1 MAIDLKSKEEQNKFI
16 QENLSSLLESIND
29 TYGPILVDEL
39 MSRLRFT
46 INEFNK
52 EITSAFDDL
61 KTKENNRQK
70 MYEMIR
76 EGNILID
83 KNSQDEKELSEWE
96 QKIEE
101 IESQK

>member
-29 TYGPILVDEL
+29 TFGPILIDEL

-46 INEFNK
+46 INEFNE
-52 EITSAFDDL
+52 EITSAFTDL

-76 EGNILID
+76 EGNISID
-83 KNSQDEKELSEWE
+83 ENSQDEKELSEWE
-96 QKIEE
+96 QKIE
-101 IESQK
+101 